1 MAAIRGADEAA
12 RSVSSTRCCA
22 HTTECMNTTK
32 THSETDPTT
41 SATRVRGTLG
51 VAPRRRIGSVVQSVM
66 AVSEHPWPV
75 SSVPGR
81 ERAAVDVDVR
91 DFKAVYDRWVLEVAR
106 WIRAMGGPA
115 ADRDDLLQEVFVV
128 VHRRL
133 PDFDGENLPG
143 WLYRITAHQVR
154 DFRRKLWVKHI
165 FSRSV
170 PLTESMPAPGP
181 TPVMSVESRQKRDFL
196 DGLLSSISVP
206 LRTAFVLF
214 EIEGY
219 TAEEIARIQGAPLN
233 TVRARI
239 LRARKK
245 LSALIEASR

>member
-1 MAAIRGADEAA
+1 M
-12 RSVSSTRCCA
+12 
-22 HTTECMNTTK
+22 HTTNTE
-32 THSETDPTT
+32 SDTDPTT
-41 SATRVRGTLG
+41 GAMRVRDTLS
-51 VAPRRRIGSVVQSVM
+51 VAVRRRIESVM
-66 AVSEHPWPV
+66 TVSEYPTRPISPV
-75 SSVPGR
+75 AGR
-81 ERAAVDVDVR
+81 DRVAADVDVR
-91 DFKAVYDRWVLEVAR
+91 DFKAVYERWVLEVAR
-106 WIRAMGGPA
+106 WIRAMGGPT
-115 ADRDDLLQEVFVV
+115 ADCDDLLQEVFVV

-170 PLTESMPAPGP
+170 PLTDSMPAPGP
-181 TPVMSVESRQKRDFL
+181 TPVMSVEARQKRDFL
-196 DGLLSSISVP
+196 DGLLSRMSVP

-219 TAEEIARIQGAPLN
+219 TAEEIARIQGTPLN

>member
-1 MAAIRGADEAA
+1 MAISDNPIRH
-12 RSVSSTRCCA
+12 VSTV
-22 HTTECMNTTK
+22 
-32 THSETDPTT
+32 P
-41 SATRVRGTLG
+41 
-51 VAPRRRIGSVVQSVM
+51 GSVQ
-66 AVSEHPWPV
+66 ATP
-75 SSVPGR
+75 
-81 ERAAVDVDVR
+81 DIDVR
-91 DFKAVYDRWVLEVAR
+91 DFKAVYDRWASEVAR
-106 WIRAMGGPA
+106 WIRALGGPM
-115 ADRDDLLQEVFVV
+115 ADRDDVLQEVFVV

-133 PDFDGENLPG
+133 ADFDGQNLPG

-170 PLTESMPAPGP
+170 PLTESMPAAGP
-181 TPVMSVESRQKRDFL
+181 NPVMSVESRQKSDKL
-196 DGLLSSISVP
+196 DGLLAKMSVP

-219 TAEEIARIQGAPLN
+219 TAEEIARMQKTSLN

-245 LSALIEASR
+245 LTALLKASPE

>member
-1 MAAIRGADEAA
+1 
-12 RSVSSTRCCA
+12 
-22 HTTECMNTTK
+22 
-32 THSETDPTT
+32 
-41 SATRVRGTLG
+41 
-51 VAPRRRIGSVVQSVM
+51 M
-66 AVSEHPWPV
+66 AVSENPLRHV
-75 SSVPGR
+75 STVAGSDRPAG
-81 ERAAVDVDVR
+81 VDIR
-91 DFKAVYDRWVLEVAR
+91 DFKAVYDRWVREVAR

-115 ADRDDLLQEVFVV
+115 ADRDDVLQEVFVV

-133 PDFDGENLPG
+133 PDFDGNNLPG

-154 DFRRKLWVKHI
+154 DFRRKLWLKHI
-165 FSRSV
+165 FGRSV

-181 TPVMSVESRQKRDFL
+181 TPVMSVESRQKREVL
-196 DGLLSSISVP
+196 EGLLARMSPP

-219 TAEEIARIQGAPLN
+219 TAEEIARMQGSSLN

-245 LSALIEASR
+245 LTALIEASR

>member
-1 MAAIRGADEAA
+1 M
-12 RSVSSTRCCA
+12 
-22 HTTECMNTTK
+22 HTTKN
-32 THSETDPTT
+32 HSETDPTT
-41 SATRVRGTLG
+41 SATRVRGTLD

-66 AVSEHPWPV
+66 AISQHPARPV

-81 ERAAVDVDVR
+81 DRATTDVDVR

-133 PDFDGENLPG
+133 PEFDGENLPG

-181 TPVMSVESRQKRDFL
+181 TPVMSVEARQKRDFL
-196 DGLLSSISVP
+196 EGLLSRLSLP
-206 LRTAFVLF
+206 LRTAFMLF

-219 TAEEIARIQGAPLN
+219 TAEEIAQMQGAPLN

>member
-1 MAAIRGADEAA
+1 M
-12 RSVSSTRCCA
+12 
-22 HTTECMNTTK
+22 HTTK
-32 THSETDPTT
+32 TDSETDRAT
-41 SATRVRGTLG
+41 SATRVRDTLS

-66 AVSEHPWPV
+66 TVSEHPGRPV
-75 SSVPGR
+75 SSVTVPD
-81 ERAAVDVDVR
+81 RAAADVGVR

-181 TPVMSVESRQKRDFL
+181 TPVMSVEARQKRDFL
-196 DGLLSSISVP
+196 DGLLSKISVP
-206 LRTAFVLF
+206 LRATFVLF

-245 LSALIEASR
+245 LSALIQASR

>member
-1 MAAIRGADEAA
+1 MHTTNTKNEADPTNGERRVRDTLSIAA
-12 RSVSSTRCCA
+12 RRPIESVSR
-22 HTTECMNTTK
+22 
-32 THSETDPTT
+32 
-41 SATRVRGTLG
+41 SA
-51 VAPRRRIGSVVQSVM
+51 M
-66 AVSEHPWPV
+66 AGSEHPARPV
-75 SSVPGR
+75 SPGDGR
-81 ERAAVDVDVR
+81 DRAAPDVDVR
-91 DFKAVYDRWVLEVAR
+91 DFKAVYDRWVVDVAR

-115 ADRDDLLQEVFVV
+115 ADRDDLIQEVFVV

-196 DGLLSSISVP
+196 DGLLSRMSVP

-219 TAEEIARIQGAPLN
+219 TAEEIARIQGTPLN

-245 LSALIEASR
+245 LSALIEAAR

>member
-1 MAAIRGADEAA
+1 
-12 RSVSSTRCCA
+12 
-22 HTTECMNTTK
+22 
-32 THSETDPTT
+32 
-41 SATRVRGTLG
+41 
-51 VAPRRRIGSVVQSVM
+51 M
-66 AVSEHPWPV
+66 AVSEHPAWPV
-75 SSVPGR
+75 SSVAGR
-81 ERAAVDVDVR
+81 DRAAADVDVR

-133 PDFDGENLPG
+133 SDFDGENLPG

-181 TPVMSVESRQKRDFL
+181 TPIMSVETREKHAFL
-196 DGLLSSISVP
+196 DGLLSRISVP

-219 TAEEIARIQGAPLN
+219 TTEEIAQIQGAPLN

-245 LSALIEASR
+245 LSAQIEASR